1 MNQDALRVHYATL
14 CEIVCS
20 RYNGLSPKIIEQRLD
35 EIDDAESSIDFNTNF
50 EKSKKNKTSEE
61 KRMDYIHAEV
71 SRALKILTKQPV
83 LDEWESEDF
92 NIDELDDEKFDFNDD
107 LEKEDYC
114 NYPHTLVI
122 GIKNKKSNLR
132 NSSYRLNRNIS
143 FSSQYS
149 KDEFKIAC
157 KFLYTLYA
165 TETRHL
171 INSDMVT
178 FITKEKD
185 ISSKQNNKTLT
196 LLIDTFVQL
205 ELHELYTNN
214 MYSLD
219 ILLGLISIKANLNM
233 IIKNKN
239 SVIELKNIVINEL
252 VFAKDNFQIV
262 CNEAILTIND
272 IKDIQLIESS
282 NENSISTNISQMQ
295 SVLLEY
301 SENVQKYFE
310 KKINDFLTTHKIF
323 FQPY

>member
-14 CEIVCS
+14 YEIVCS
-20 RYNGLSPKIIEQRLD
+20 RYNGLSPTIIEQRLD
-35 EIDDAESSIDFNTNF
+35 EIDDAESSIDFNTNPQ
-50 EKSKKNKTSEE
+50 KSKKNKTSKE

-71 SRALKILTKQPV
+71 YRALKILTKQPV
-83 LDEWESEDF
+83 LDECEFEDF
-92 NIDELDDEKFDFNDD
+92 DIDELDDEDFNDD

-132 NSSYRLNRNIS
+132 NSGYRLNRNIS

-165 TETRHL
+165 TETKHL

-178 FITKEKD
+178 FITKEKN

-219 ILLGLISIKANLNM
+219 ILLGLISMKANLNM
-233 IIKNKN
+233 ILKTKN

-252 VFAKDNFQIV
+252 VFGKDNFQIV
-262 CNEAILTIND
+262 CNESILTIND

-282 NENSISTNISQMQ
+282 NENSISTNISLVQNI
-295 SVLLEY
+295 LLEY
-301 SENVQKYFE
+301 SENIQEYFKQK
-310 KKINDFLTTHKIF
+310 IDDFSTAQNIF